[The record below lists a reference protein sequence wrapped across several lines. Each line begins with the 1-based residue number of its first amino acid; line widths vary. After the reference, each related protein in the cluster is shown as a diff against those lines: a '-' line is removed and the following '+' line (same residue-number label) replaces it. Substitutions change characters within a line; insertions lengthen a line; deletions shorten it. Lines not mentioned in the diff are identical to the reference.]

1 LLLIT
6 VTKLFECGST
16 LVAARDILDEL
27 GRVVLN
33 RNSDNLFAETEQVTT
48 AHVVPGI
55 EAPLRAT
62 GG

>member
-1 LLLIT
+1 
-6 VTKLFECGST
+6 VTKRFECGST
-16 LVAARDILDEL
+16 LVAARDILDEI

-33 RNSDNLFAETEQVTT
+33 RNSVNRFAETDKVTT

-55 EAPLRAT
+55 EAPLSAT